1 MGCASSDRKDAGQL
15 NREKMLIE
23 YLNGLNRRPV
33 REVNG
38 FVEENENWQ
47 DLIEQYEIGDLITAP
62 DGSQIQILEK
72 DAGKVLK
79 VECLNCSM
87 KLLRINLKDHF
98 ASSKHLDFLF

>member
-1 MGCASSDRKDAGQL
+1 MGCASSDRKDAAQM

-38 FVEENENWQ
+38 SVEGAGNWH
-47 DLIEQYEIGDLITAP
+47 DLIDQYEIGDLVTAP

-72 DAGKVLK
+72 EADKVLK
-79 VECLNCSM
+79 LECLNCSM
-87 KLLRINLKDHF
+87 KLLPKNLKDHF
-98 ASSKHLDFLF
+98 DSSKHLDFLF